1 MSYCTVT
8 DLIQR
13 YGAEVAQWADRDQ
26 DGTPDPELIAAATAD
41 VDAEI
46 DAYLAARYTL
56 PLSTVPTVVV
66 RIACALVRERLAL
79 ALGARMDSV
88 DPIRSESDAARR
100 LLQSIG
106 SGRASIGV
114 PNPAQT
120 TDGVQ
125 MQTGV
130 RVWNRNDSSGYL

>member
-1 MSYCTVT
+1 MSYCTLT
-8 DLIQR
+8 DLTER

-79 ALGARMDSV
+79 ANGARMDAV
-88 DPIRSESDAARR
+88 DPIKAESGDARK
-100 LLQSIG
+100 LLQAIG
-106 SGRASIGV
+106 SGKASIGV

-125 MQTGV
+125 MQTGG
-130 RVWNRNDSSGYL
+130 RLWDRTQSGGYV